1 METIMESKVTDKP
14 KAKKVKAEAKAP
26 ATPKAPE
33 TVWFQSK
40 EIEPTQ
46 FSIRDN
52 YASLEPGGRLVWEFS
67 QEDAVFVRRHHFV
80 QTGRVLEVD

>member
-1 METIMESKVTDKP
+1 MESKVTAKP

-52 YASLEPGGRLVWEFS
+52 YASL
-67 QEDAVFVRRHHFV
+67 
-80 QTGRVLEVD
+80 